1 MICENKLL
9 ELQLSVH
16 KAFCPYF
23 MSHWVVAINE
33 FLDSMDA
40 LHTRYSSSIRETI
53 VLEKKTYSYSSR
65 RTPPPHRPLC

>member
-1 MICENKLL
+1 MILGNKLL

-33 FLDSMDA
+33 FLGSMDA
-40 LHTRYSSSIRETI
+40 MHTRYSSSIRETI
-53 VLEKKTYSYSSR
+53 VIEKNLFIFIFIFIS
-65 RTPPPHRPLC
+65 